1 PTSDDD
7 IHPAP
12 PRAFAGAADRSGAAA
27 GPARLRR
34 WGAVV
39 ALAAL
44 APICAEFLVAY
55 LDITGNL
62 AESLFAVVF
71 FMPLYGGAAILIR
84 EVALRA
90 GLRWQGRALLAAAF
104 GLSMTAIIDLSLW
117 TPTNPDIEFWAD
129 LQSTT
134 RIPGLDLSA
143 YALVTWVLGHVVMSV
158 LVPQT
163 VVAST
168 ARSLRGR
175 PWLGSIGLVL
185 WSAGFLTVAVAI
197 HLGER
202 DANDVEAGPVRLAVS
217 ALAVL
222 AVVALAF
229 TRVGRRPGG
238 ASDVGASDVGAS
250 AARSTDAGVSD
261 AGPAAV
267 GASPLA
273 PYALSPERTGALTP
287 PRPILLIALGA
298 IGMALVDLAPFT
310 WWAVAGIV
318 VLAGVVSFA
327 VGRWTRSATWS
338 PAHAAAFAWGALMG
352 RTLLG
357 FASPVPLG
365 VSVAA
370 KVAHSGVL
378 TVLVL
383 SLGVLMWRGVRRT
396 GHAGI
401 GSSHTS

>member
-1 PTSDDD
+1 
-7 IHPAP
+7 
-12 PRAFAGAADRSGAAA
+12 
-27 GPARLRR
+27 
-34 WGAVV
+34 V

-134 RIPGLDLSA
+134 RIPGLDISA

-163 VVAST
+163 VVASA
-168 ARSLRGR
+168 ARDLRGR
-175 PWLGSIGLVL
+175 TWLGPIGLAL
-185 WSAGFLTVAVAI
+185 WSAGFVAVAVAI

-202 DANDVEAGPVRLAVS
+202 DANDVEAGPVRLAAS

-222 AVVALAF
+222 VVVALAF
-229 TRVGRRPGG
+229 TRVGRWPGG
-238 ASDVGASDVGAS
+238 PPDVGAPAGRS
-250 AARSTDAGVSD
+250 ADAGSSD
-261 AGPAAV
+261 GGSSPPAPATL
-267 GASPLA
+267 P
-273 PYALSPERTGALTP
+273 PELPGSLTP
-287 PRPILLIALGA
+287 PRPVLLIALGA
-298 IGMALVDLAPFT
+298 VGMALVDMAPFT

-318 VLAGVVSFA
+318 VLSGVVAFA
-327 VGRWTRSATWS
+327 VGRWTRSAPWS
-338 PAHAAAFAWGALMG
+338 PAHAAALAWGALMG

-383 SLGVLMWRGVRRT
+383 GLGFLMWRGVRRPR
-396 GHAGI
+396 
-401 GSSHTS
+401 S

>member
-1 PTSDDD
+1 MDVTGWPPDD
-7 IHPAP
+7 IEPHPAANDAP
-12 PRAFAGAADRSGAAA
+12 APSPSS
-27 GPARLRR
+27 PARWRR
-34 WGAVV
+34 WGAVL
-39 ALAAL
+39 ALASL

-55 LDITGNL
+55 LDITGDL
-62 AESLFAVVF
+62 GESLFAVVF

-84 EVALRA
+84 EVAHRA
-90 GLRWQGRALLAAAF
+90 GLRWQGRALLAMAF
-104 GLSMTAIIDLSLW
+104 GLSMTAVIDLSLW
-117 TPTNPDIEFWAD
+117 TPTNPDIEFWAE

-134 RIPGLDLSA
+134 RIPGLDLGA
-143 YALVTWVLGHVVMSV
+143 YALVMWVLGHVVMSV

-163 VVAST
+163 VVASA
-168 ARSLRGR
+168 ARDLRGR
-175 PWLGSIGLVL
+175 AWLGTVGLVL
-185 WSAGFLTVAVAI
+185 WSVGFVAVAVAI

-238 ASDVGASDVGAS
+238 TAEVGAS
-250 AARSTDAGVSD
+250 AVHSADAGASGERPAA
-261 AGPAAV
+261 AGP
-267 GASPLA
+267 SPLA
-273 PYALSPERTGALTP
+273 PSALTPELPGAVTP
-287 PRPILLIALGA
+287 PRPVLLIALGVV
-298 IGMALVDLAPFT
+298 GMALVDLAPFT

-318 VLAGVVSFA
+318 VLAGVVAFA
-327 VGRWTRSATWS
+327 VGRWTRSASWS

-383 SLGVLMWRGVRRT
+383 GLGFLMWRGVRRT
-396 GHAGI
+396 A
-401 GSSHTS
+401 S